1 VAVRARKVPAAALAG
16 LLDAEWVDRTRR
28 PYVRDGTA
36 WVPVREGF
44 PADEDLPE
52 REVYR
57 GRGYHLVGDIAVL
70 HGDAPTGEELAGLV
84 HHCRPGGVIRVKG
97 FVGEMRI
104 PDIEVLY
111 GTAGEVRHREEGYTF
126 ILDPGRVMFAQGNRN
141 EKARI
146 AALVRPGERVA
157 DMFAGIGYFSIPAAC
172 SGARVH
178 AMEINPT
185 AFEYLERNIMA
196 NHVADRVTAEVGDC
210 RTLLS
215 GVYDRVLMGHFDAP
229 SMLAEVLAH
238 TRSGSVLHVHSI
250 GDATEAIRE
259 RAAEAGFSAAITS
272 RRVKKYGPHAWHMVQ
287 DVTIS

>member
-1 VAVRARKVPAAALAG
+1 MRARKVPAGALAG

-36 WVPVREGF
+36 WVPVREGY
-44 PADEDLPE
+44 PADADLPE
-52 REVYR
+52 RETYR
-57 GRGYHLVGDIAVL
+57 GRGYHLIGDIAVL
-70 HGDAPTGEELAGLV
+70 HGDEPSEDELTAIVG
-84 HHCRPGGVIRVKG
+84 HCRPRGVVRVKG
-97 FVGEMRI
+97 FLGAMRV
-104 PDIEVLY
+104 PDAEVLY
-111 GTAGEVRHREEGYTF
+111 GTAGEVRHREQGYTF
-126 ILDPGRVMFAQGNRN
+126 ILDPCRVMFAQGNRT

-146 AALVRPGERVA
+146 ASLIRPGERVA

-185 AFEYLERNIMA
+185 AFEYLQRNIMA

-210 RTLLS
+210 RRLLA

-238 TRSGSVLHVHSI
+238 VRSG
-250 GDATEAIRE
+250 
-259 RAAEAGFSAAITS
+259 
-272 RRVKKYGPHAWHMVQ
+272 
-287 DVTIS
+287 